1 MRPLPSP
8 RGLHRGIAN
17 SVDFSLSPE
26 QELFRTQIVE
36 FAKTRLNRG
45 VIERDA
51 GSVFDRAGF
60 LACAEMGLLGLP
72 VPERYGGLGL
82 DVMSSMIAMEAL
94 GYAADDQG
102 LAFVVN
108 TQLWTCEVPILHF
121 GSDDQKSRYLP
132 RLVTGEI
139 IGGHATTEPNSGSDA
154 FAMQTKAEPH
164 GDRWVING
172 TKTFITNAPI
182 ADVLIIFA
190 STGESRGFGGGIT
203 AFLVETRTKGVSIGP
218 PLHKLGLRTA
228 PMAEVALAD
237 VEVHESQMLGK
248 KGGGAA
254 IFSSEMEWER
264 SCLFA
269 CHLGAMERQL
279 ERSVT
284 YAKERHQFGQ
294 AIGKFQSVSNR
305 IANMKMRIELG
316 RQMLYKVA
324 WMKDQ
329 GKRAV
334 MEAAIAKLFV
344 SEAYVQ
350 SSLDAVAIH
359 GGYGFMTEYEME
371 RMLRDSVGSILYSG
385 TSDIQR
391 NIIARWLGL

>member
-1 MRPLPSP
+1 M
-8 RGLHRGIAN
+8 
-17 SVDFSLSPE
+17 DFSLTPE
-26 QELFRTQIVE
+26 QELFRSQIIE
-36 FAKTRLNRG
+36 FARKRLNRG
-45 VIERDA
+45 VIDRDESA
-51 GSVFDRAGF
+51 SFDRDGF
-60 LACAEMGLLGLP
+60 LACAELGLLGLP
-72 VPERYGGLGL
+72 VPEQYGGLGL
-82 DVMSSMIAMEAL
+82 DVTSSMLAMEAL

-102 LAFVVN
+102 LAFVIN

-121 GSDDQKSRYLP
+121 GSDEQKARYLP
-132 RLVTGEI
+132 RLAKGEI
-139 IGGHATTEPNSGSDA
+139 IGGHATTEPGSGSDA
-154 FAMQTKAEPH
+154 MSIQTRAEER
-164 GDRWVING
+164 GDRFILEG

-190 STGESRGFGGGIT
+190 STAMPGEKRGFGGGIT
-203 AFLVETRTKGVSIGP
+203 AFLVETSTKGVSIGKP
-218 PLHKLGLRTA
+218 IHKMGLRTA
-228 PMAEVALAD
+228 PMAEVVLEG
-237 VEVHESQMLGK
+237 VEVDRAQMLGRK
-248 KGGGAA
+248 NGGAA

-279 ERSVT
+279 EKCVRYAQERS
-284 YAKERHQFGQ
+284 QFGQ
-294 AIGKFQSVSNR
+294 TIGKYQSVSNR
-305 IANMKMRIELG
+305 IAEMKMRIELG

-324 WMKDQ
+324 WLKDQ

-344 SEAYVQ
+344 SESYVA
-350 SSLDAVAIH
+350 SSIDAVAIH
-359 GGYGFMTEYEME
+359 GGYGFTTEYEVE

>member
-1 MRPLPSP
+1 M
-8 RGLHRGIAN
+8 
-17 SVDFSLSPE
+17 DFALTAE
-26 QELFRTQIVE
+26 QELFRSQIVD
-36 FAKTRLNRG
+36 FAKKRLNRDT
-45 VIERDA
+45 IARD
-51 GSVFDRAGF
+51 GRSEFDRAGF
-60 LACAEMGLLGLP
+60 LACAEMGLLGMPLP
-72 VPERYGGLGL
+72 EEYGGLGL
-82 DVMSSMIAMEAL
+82 DVTSSMLAMEAL

-108 TQLWTCEVPILHF
+108 TQLWTCEIPILHF
-121 GSDDQKSRYLP
+121 GSDEQKRHYLP
-132 RLVTGEI
+132 RLAKGEL

-154 FAMQTKAEPH
+154 FAMTTRAEER
-164 GDRWVING
+164 GDNYVING

-190 STGESRGFGGGIT
+190 STAAPGAKRGWGGGIS
-203 AFLVETRTKGVSIGP
+203 AFLVETKTKGVHIGA

-228 PMAEVALAD
+228 PMAEVTLED
-237 VEVHESQMLGK
+237 VEVPKTAMLGNK
-248 KGGGAA
+248 NGGAA

-279 ERSVT
+279 ERCVR
-284 YAKERHQFGQ
+284 YAQERSQFGQ
-294 AIGKFQSVSNR
+294 AIGKFQAVSNR

-316 RQMLYKVA
+316 RNMLYRVA
-324 WMKDQ
+324 WLKDQ

-334 MEAAIAKLFV
+334 MEAAIAKLYV
-344 SEAYVQ
+344 SESYVE
-350 SSLDAVAIH
+350 SSLDAIAIH

-371 RMLRDSVGSILYSG
+371 RMLRDSVGSVLYSG

-391 NIIARWLGL
+391 NIISRLLGM